1 MEARIVKG
9 MGGTYYAYTDQIV
22 EVIPTGKIR
31 KSKLLIGDRVE
42 IQKDAYSSKYI
53 VCNILPRK
61 NELVRPKVAN
71 IDQLM
76 IVIAALPQPD
86 FYLVDKLIITC
97 QINHIDPILI
107 VNKTD
112 LAIQQEIAK
121 VYGKILPIYYV
132 SAKDGSGLEK
142 VKECMKHK
150 VTAFAGQS
158 AVGKSTLISALFQMS
173 LDTGS
178 LSKKVE
184 RGKHT
189 TRHTELFHVGEDIW
203 VMDTPGFSLYELNQI
218 LSQELQNY
226 YPEFAS
232 YKQSCKFSNCVH
244 TTQNANVCG
253 VVQAVQEGKIDM
265 GRYQRYVAM
274 FHAMQQKEQ
283 QF

>member
-1 MEARIVKG
+1 MRDYGLGFIPNDVIFNHVKHTVG
-9 MGGTYYAYTDQIV
+9 LYRTHIDLK
-22 EVIPTGKIR
+22 EFNK
-31 KSKLLIGDRVE
+31 
-42 IQKDAYSSKYI
+42 
-53 VCNILPRK
+53 NI
-61 NELVRPKVAN
+61 
-71 IDQLM
+71 
-76 IVIAALPQPD
+76 
-86 FYLVDKLIITC
+86 
-97 QINHIDPILI
+97 IDPIKL
-107 VNKTD
+107 TFD
-112 LAIQQEIAK
+112 AK

-218 LSQELQNY
+218 PSQELQNY

-265 GRYQRYVAM
+265 GRYQRYVTM